1 MIKNI
6 YIMAIIALSITVYSY
21 GVTDTSDTAVKID
34 STIVLTADFNVDK
47 KDDSLFCHI
56 TGESWKKPI
65 TVNYK
70 IVCKNMVI
78 LSEESSDEPLDGEFG
93 NPDMMDWCKGYEPCK
108 KEWYFKRLPEGVIK
122 VFKIGDKKRKTL
134 LDTTSDMSIP
144 FLAQK
149 CYRDSLGYSKK
160 KAKIEARKLVTFLKK
175 RPIVFIALPA
185 NPIYKPF
192 PRFYDPLK
200 KKFIQFFG
208 Y

>member
-1 MIKNI
+1 M
-6 YIMAIIALSITVYSY
+6 
-21 GVTDTSDTAVKID
+21 
-34 STIVLTADFNVDK
+34 
-47 KDDSLFCHI
+47 
-56 TGESWKKPI
+56 
-65 TVNYK
+65 
-70 IVCKNMVI
+70 
-78 LSEESSDEPLDGEFG
+78 
-93 NPDMMDWCKGYEPCK
+93 
-108 KEWYFKRLPEGVIK
+108 PEGVIK